1 MGADQIETTPRL
13 LSVVSYNIHQCV
25 GSDRRRDATRIAAI
39 LKELNADII
48 GLQDKHSAHD
58 GTFEAYQMLYLTETT
73 GYHVVSGL
81 NVTKTK
87 IEYGNVLLACDSV
100 L

>member
-48 GLQDKHSAHD
+48 IHPATPEFYDRACGILKGAK
-58 GTFEAYQMLYLTETT
+58 LTEALQESRKEDK
-73 GYHVVSGL
+73 GREDL
-81 NVTKTK
+81 RR
-87 IEYGNVLLACDSV
+87 
-100 L
+100 